1 MYVHGPKIKFI
12 FLPLVSL
19 RILVRA
25 EKNMGSSF
33 FVVQSLSRVQFF
45 VTPWTAACQSSLSFP
60 ISQNLFRFISTE
72 SVMTS
77 KSSHPLSPPSLPA
90 LNLSQDQGLFWW
102 VDSASGGQVLQLVSA
117 SGLPMNIY
125 DWFPLGLTGLISL
138 QSKRL
143 SKSLL
148 QDDNLKASILQ
159 CPAFFMAQLSHPYM
173 ATGKTIALNVW
184 TYVGK
189 MMSLLFNTLS
199 RFITFLPRSKCLLIS
214 WLQSLSTVTLEPNKI
229 KPLTVSIFLPIY
241 LPWSYLL
248 LKDQ

>member
-1 MYVHGPKIKFI
+1 MSNFLWPHGLQHASLPCPSLSPRICSDSFPLSRWWHPSHLI
-12 FLPLVSL
+12 LCHPLLFLPSIFPRIRVFSDELTLHQVAKYCSLFQHQAFQWIFMTDFL
-19 RILVRA
+19 RI
-25 EKNMGSSF
+25 
-33 FVVQSLSRVQFF
+33 
-45 VTPWTAACQSSLSFP
+45 
-60 ISQNLFRFISTE
+60 
-72 SVMTS
+72 
-77 KSSHPLSPPSLPA
+77 
-90 LNLSQDQGLFWW
+90 
-102 VDSASGGQVLQLVSA
+102 
-117 SGLPMNIY
+117 
-125 DWFPLGLTGLISL
+125 DWFDFLAVQETL
-138 QSKRL
+138 
-143 SKSLL
+143 KSLL

>member
-1 MYVHGPKIKFI
+1 MDCSMPVFPV
-12 FLPLVSL
+12 LPYLPEFVQ
-19 RILVRA
+19 IHFHWV
-25 EKNMGSSF
+25 GDGIQVISS
-33 FVVQSLSRVQFF
+33 S
-45 VTPWTAACQSSLSFP
+45 VTPFSSCPQSFPGSGSFLMSWLCIRWPSIAACFSIRPSNEYLWLISFR
-60 ISQNLFRFISTE
+60 I
-72 SVMTS
+72 
-77 KSSHPLSPPSLPA
+77 
-90 LNLSQDQGLFWW
+90 
-102 VDSASGGQVLQLVSA
+102 
-117 SGLPMNIY
+117 
-125 DWFPLGLTGLISL
+125 DWFDFLAVQETL
-138 QSKRL
+138 
-143 SKSLL
+143 KSLL

>member
-1 MYVHGPKIKFI
+1 MTKIIYLKSHSSKKKKNFSKREIELFCVYVHGPKIKFI

-143 SKSLL
+143 SRVFSRTTIWKH
-148 QDDNLKASILQ
+148 Q
-159 CPAFFMAQLSHPYM
+159 FFSAQLSLWPNSRIH
-173 ATGKTIALNVW
+173 TW
-184 TYVGK
+184 
-189 MMSLLFNTLS
+189 LL
-199 RFITFLPRSKCLLIS
+199 
-214 WLQSLSTVTLEPNKI
+214 E
-229 KPLTVSIFLPIY
+229 KP
-241 LPWSYLL
+241 
-248 LKDQ
+248 